1 MTLLDG
7 PATEAPVPMVTWQ
20 AVVRANEPSS
30 DPTRAR
36 YRTVK
41 GHGYATQGVRVQRR
55 SEGRAQGTDTVHSV
69 LGVIA
74 AYARR
79 AEMDD
84 LAEALLREART
95 VEERYAEAVRALDD
109 KDHQAEVALYQEM
122 SDATLE
128 ALRAHEDGWSSFL
141 AFATVKSADSRV
153 ARIEEVTAGGQLDE
167 LDLPRALLDYWSISD
182 GDGLWLF
189 CEIRESSAIFEV
201 LPTARSQA
209 DRLERQAFLRSVR
222 PDRDK
227 AETERLRRLA
237 GSGGMG
243 RRTVRRPA

>member
-1 MTLLDG
+1 MLDD
-7 PATEAPVPMVTWQ
+7 PPREAPVPLVTWQ

-41 GHGYATQGVRVQRR
+41 GHGRATEGVRVQRR
-55 SEGRAQGTDTVHSV
+55 AEGRASGTDTVHSV

-79 AEMDD
+79 AQLEELSAALLDEAKMLEDRYAQAVQFLGVGDD
-84 LAEALLREART
+84 EAEAN
-95 VEERYAEAVRALDD
+95 
-109 KDHQAEVALYQEM
+109 LYREM
-122 SDATLE
+122 SAATLE
-128 ALRAHEDGWSSFL
+128 SLRAHESGWSSIL
-141 AFATVKSADSRV
+141 AYAVVTSADSRS
-153 ARIEEVTAGGQLDE
+153 AHIEEVSTDGDVSQ

-201 LPTARSQA
+201 LPTARSQV

-222 PDRDK
+222 PVRDEGEK
-227 AETERLRRLA
+227 ERVRRLA
-237 GSGGMG
+237 DTGATG
-243 RRTVRRPA
+243 RRSVRRPA